1 MNQQFR
7 RTLLARATDPYRSSG
22 RFAWNFSKG
31 KLKGDPVFFG
41 LLEHGLIPDAKRLI
55 DLGCGQG
62 LLVSWLLEARAM
74 YDAGSWPS
82 GWPAPPRVETIWGL
96 ELMEQDVQRARA
108 ALGERAQFDIGDIRS
123 ADFGQADVAVILDV
137 LHYLNFAAQ
146 EEVLRR
152 LRAALPAG
160 GTFLTR
166 IGDASGGLPFH
177 YSNWVDRVVFFLRGH
192 RLERIYCRPLRDW
205 MNVLQRNGF
214 SAKSLPMHQGT
225 PFNNVLLIAKAI

>member
-1 MNQQFR
+1 MSRQFR
-7 RTLLARATDPYRSSG
+7 KDLLARATDPYRSAG
-22 RFAWNFSKG
+22 RFAWYFSKG
-31 KLKGDPVFFG
+31 KLKGDPVFFA

-62 LLVSWLLEARAM
+62 LLESWLLEARLM
-74 YDAGSWPS
+74 YDAGYWPS
-82 GWPAPPRVETIWGL
+82 KWPAPPQVEKIWGL
-96 ELMEQDVQRARA
+96 ELMPQDVQRART

-137 LHYLNFAAQ
+137 LHYLNFSAQ

-152 LRAALPAG
+152 LRAALPQG

-205 MNVLQRNGF
+205 LNVLQRNGF
-214 SAKSLPMHQGT
+214 SARALPMHQGT
-225 PFNNVLLIAKAI
+225 PFNNVLLVAKAV